1 LNKPKFASRSYHPER
16 PTSSPID
23 MRYTHSSGCRSK
35 IERLILYPDLMV
47 FQHHVVQFVQVDR
60 IGHPQSGLP
69 DSCTVSQNAEVV
81 SPAGSAYIPSIQ
93 DLLLSRTSKAYIEER
108 SSGGSHQQGDGRA
121 FSPPMIDLQ
130 FHVVCI
136 KVGIHASQ
144 VLDPT
149 LIEVV
154 DEDTSVEVGV
164 AWRTAMTG
172 SVSDLIEDLTWSH
185 LSTALSKLLSIVLCT
200 HKMSFHLSFGPNTLI
215 NGGSSTAL
223 FDLLSSTILIHP
235 FKTWPRCV
243 DARIT
248 SLFGIIT
255 LKEYSGRAPSM
266 KGICRPVMVGRRGT

>member
-1 LNKPKFASRSYHPER
+1 MSPPLNKPKFASRSYHPER

-172 SVSDLIEDLTWSH
+172 SVS
-185 LSTALSKLLSIVLCT
+185 IVLCT